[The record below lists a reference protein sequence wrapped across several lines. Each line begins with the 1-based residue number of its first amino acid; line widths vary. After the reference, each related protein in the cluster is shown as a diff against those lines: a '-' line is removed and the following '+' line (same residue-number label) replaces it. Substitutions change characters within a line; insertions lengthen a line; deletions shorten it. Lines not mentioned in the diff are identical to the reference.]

1 MPTFNFNST
10 LQRNQNNEINDET
23 KKRLENQDELIK
35 NINEKVEILLNS
47 HKELNDQTKNKNNI
61 LLSSKNNVH
70 QQIDHD

>member
-35 NINEKVEILLNS
+35 NINDKVENLLNS
-47 HKELNDQTKNKNNI
+47 HKELYD
-61 LLSSKNNVH
+61 
-70 QQIDHD
+70 